1 MLHGVTR
8 CKRVLHVLMVFH
20 GVTGCYGG
28 GFRNRGP
35 GGRAPLYLDQTYI
48 RGAEKFVFWRQPP
61 PPTLSQGLDLSP
73 CYMVLQRVTWYYTV
87 LKDATRWHMVL
98 HGDT

>member
-1 MLHGVTR
+1 M
-8 CKRVLHVLMVFH
+8 FH
-20 GVTGCYGG
+20 GVTGCYSG

-35 GGRAPLYLDQTYI
+35 GGRPPLIFSPDLDQ
-48 RGAEKFVFWRQPP
+48 RGGKICFLETAPP
-61 PPTLSQGLDLSP
+61 PPTLSQGLDPSA